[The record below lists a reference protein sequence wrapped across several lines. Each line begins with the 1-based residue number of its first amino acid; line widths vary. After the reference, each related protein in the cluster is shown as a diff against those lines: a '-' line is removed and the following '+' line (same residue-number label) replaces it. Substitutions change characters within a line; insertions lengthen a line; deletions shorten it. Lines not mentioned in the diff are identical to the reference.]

1 MLMPRLQI
9 KNYVRLAHVL
19 ATVGKA
25 PLDFSH
31 IKTAIRANGSSI
43 PDLEVKQDE
52 SASNDHSLYEDH

>member
-19 ATVGKA
+19 ATVGKV

-43 PDLEVKQDE
+43 PDLKGKEK
-52 SASNDHSLYEDH
+52 SASNDHSLYEDR

>member
-1 MLMPRLQI
+1 MLTPRLQI
-9 KNYVRLAHVL
+9 KNYIRLAYVL
-19 ATVGKA
+19 ATVGKV

-43 PDLEVKQDE
+43 PDLKGKEK

>member
-19 ATVGKA
+19 ATVGKV

-43 PDLEVKQDE
+43 PDKDQ